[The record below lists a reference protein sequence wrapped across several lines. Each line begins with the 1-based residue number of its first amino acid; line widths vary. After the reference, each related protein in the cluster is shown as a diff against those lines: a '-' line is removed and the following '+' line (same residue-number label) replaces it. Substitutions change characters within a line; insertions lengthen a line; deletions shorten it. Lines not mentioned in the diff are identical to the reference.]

1 MSPSLF
7 TIISLIAIIYR
18 LVADL
23 FSGKRPDYPPWVG
36 IRPWLQSASSG
47 AFLGAAVWA
56 AGRYAHFVEA
66 AVKAAG
72 SANMADLAVA
82 LALPAFV
89 VAAAMKEMERMF
101 AWSLDDLNAA
111 RWRPLA
117 SMALLVGSGAVSTAV
132 LAFLVS

>member
-1 MSPSLF
+1 MSSSLF

-36 IRPWLQSASSG
+36 MRPWLQSASAG

-56 AGRYAHFVEA
+56 VGRYAHFVEA
-66 AVKAAG
+66 AVKATG
-72 SANMADLAVA
+72 SANMTDLAVA

-89 VAAAMKEMERMF
+89 VAAAMKEMGRMF
-101 AWSLDDLNAA
+101 AWSLDVLNVV

-117 SMALLVGSGAVSTAV
+117 SMALLLASGAVCTAV
-132 LAFLVS
+132 LTFLVS